1 VGPRTV
7 AAWAKFKKDRFLSD
21 PDLVGVSSLQLLL
34 NAPER
39 SGYFLPTDGVG
50 WVSSPCGVR
59 SMGFHR
65 GVDIAANHGTPVY
78 AVADGFVSIAVDN
91 CRIGDFRCGWGY
103 GNVVYVDHPNGLQT
117 RYAYLTDVTVKN
129 GQRVKR
135 GEKLG
140 TVGNTGHSYGPHLH
154 FEYRVNGTAIDPLT
168 KINPIV

>member
-1 VGPRTV
+1 
-7 AAWAKFKKDRFLSD
+7 
-21 PDLVGVSSLQLLL
+21 
-34 NAPER
+34 
-39 SGYFLPTDGVG
+39 
-50 WVSSPCGVR
+50 
-59 SMGFHR
+59 MGFHR